1 MAGMFLGLAA
11 PVESSAMRQAVSPA
25 PGFDDEVVEE
35 VCPRCGMRA
44 MPTATSKTTTYRP
57 LLLVVDDELP
67 VLKVVERLAVK
78 VGFEVVTCASGSEA
92 MRSLMRRPADLAMV
106 DLRMPD
112 VNGLDL
118 LRQIR
123 TSVPGCEVI
132 LMTAYAA
139 VDSAV
144 EAIKLG
150 AREYLT
156 KPFDFDRLRQV
167 LVDIRLE
174 LERRAQIVALESQV
188 ARQLE
193 FCGMLGRSPL
203 MQEVFSLIQRLAPH
217 AKVVLITGETG
228 TGKELAARAF
238 HHAGTRRAKPFVTIN
253 CSAVVDTLFESELFG
268 HVRGAF
274 TGAIES
280 KAGVFEAANGGTL
293 FLDEVGEL
301 PLSVQAKL
309 LRALEHG
316 EVQRVGSLQPKHVDV
331 TVVAATNRDLR
342 AEVAA
347 GRFRGDLFYRLNVV
361 EVFLPPLRD
370 RREDIPY
377 LTAAFMRD
385 AAARMRKPIHGLTP
399 AAERLLLGARWEG
412 NVRELKNVV
421 ERACMLSD
429 GTLLA
434 DRELEGAFGPERAQS
449 FNTGAVPAPKPR
461 LVEAVQPPAQLET
474 LERDHI
480 LDVLRQVHG
489 NRMAAAKLLGI
500 SRRALYRRLE
510 RHNLGDEAPPASS
523 RRIG

>member
-1 MAGMFLGLAA
+1 MSELLSRAISGTPENFAI
-11 PVESSAMRQAVSPA
+11 P
-25 PGFDDEVVEE
+25 
-35 VCPRCGMRA
+35 CPRCGTTTIA
-44 MPTATSKTTTYRP
+44 MPVDKPVVTRP
-57 LLLVVDDELP
+57 LLLVVDDEPP
-67 VLKVVERLAVK
+67 VLKVVERLGTKA
-78 VGFEVVTCASGSEA
+78 GFEVVSCGSGAEA
-92 MRSLMRRPADLAMV
+92 MRTLARRPADLAMV

-123 TSVPGCEVI
+123 TNYPGCEVI
-132 LMTAYAA
+132 LMTGYAA

-156 KPFDFDRLRQV
+156 KPFDVERLRQV
-167 LVDIRLE
+167 LTDIRLE
-174 LERRAQIVALESQV
+174 LERRAQVVALESQV

-193 FCGMLGRSPL
+193 FCGMLGRSPV

-217 AKVVLITGETG
+217 AKVVLLSGETG

-238 HHAGTRRAKPFVTIN
+238 HQAGPRRGRPFVTIN

-268 HVRGAF
+268 HIRGAF
-274 TGAIES
+274 TGAVES
-280 KAGVFEAANGGTL
+280 KPGVFEAAHGGTL

-301 PLSVQAKL
+301 PFSVQAKL
-309 LRALEHG
+309 LRALEYG
-316 EVQRVGSLQPKHVDV
+316 EVQRVGALQPKHVDV

-361 EVFLPPLRD
+361 DLTLPPLRD

-385 AAARMRKPIHGLTP
+385 ASARMQKRIQGLTP
-399 AAERLLLGARWEG
+399 AAERLLLNARWDG
-412 NVRELKNVV
+412 NIRELKNVV
-421 ERACMLSD
+421 ERACMLTD
-429 GTLLA
+429 ATLVSE
-434 DRELEGAFGPERAQS
+434 RELVGAFGPEQAS
-449 FNTGAVPAPKPR
+449 SGFSSVPAAGSRPR
-461 LVEAVQPPAQLET
+461 PATTGDAPTPLDAR
-474 LERDHI
+474 EREHI
-480 LDVLRQVHG
+480 LDVLRQVNG

-500 SRRALYRRLE
+500 SRRALYRDRK
-510 RHNLGDEAPPASS
+510 SVV
-523 RRIG
+523 

>member
-1 MAGMFLGLAA
+1 MSVHKL
-11 PVESSAMRQAVSPA
+11 PVA
-25 PGFDDEVVEE
+25 
-35 VCPRCGMRA
+35 
-44 MPTATSKTTTYRP
+44 RP
-57 LLLVVDDELP
+57 LLLVVDDEVP
-67 VLKVVERLAVK
+67 VLRVIERLAGK
-78 VGFEVVTCASGSEA
+78 AGFDVVACASGSEA
-92 MRSLMRRPADLAMV
+92 MRALMRKPADLAMV

-123 TSVPGCEVI
+123 TSVPSCEVI

-167 LVDIRLE
+167 LGDIRVE
-174 LERRAQIVALESQV
+174 LERRAQVIALESEM

-193 FCGMLGRSPL
+193 FCGMLGRSPG

-217 AKVVLITGETG
+217 AKIVLVTGETG

-238 HHAGTRRAKPFVTIN
+238 HQVGARRGRPFVTIN

-274 TGAIES
+274 TGAVES
-280 KAGVFEAANGGTL
+280 KPGVFESAHTGTL

-309 LRALEHG
+309 LRALENG
-316 EVQRVGSLQPKHVDV
+316 EVQRVGSLQPRRVDV
-331 TVVAATNRDLR
+331 AVIAATNRDLR

-361 EVFLPPLRD
+361 EVALPPLRE

-377 LTAAFMRD
+377 LTAAFIRVCSN
-385 AAARMRKPIHGLTP
+385 RIRKPITGLTS
-399 AAERLLLGARWEG
+399 AAERLLLNARWDG
-412 NVRELKNVV
+412 NVRELKNVI
-421 ERACMLSD
+421 ERACMLVE
-429 GTLLA
+429 GTVLSE
-434 DRELEGAFGPERAQS
+434 RELAGAFGPD
-449 FNTGAVPAPKPR
+449 VPASR
-461 LVEAVQPPAQLET
+461 SGWAADAAGRRGGDSPAALGDV
-474 LERDHI
+474 ERDHI
-480 LDVLRQVHG
+480 VDVLRQVNG

-510 RHNLGDEAPPASS
+510 RHHIHDEESS
-523 RRIG
+523 RSRRHA

>member
-1 MAGMFLGLAA
+1 MSVMRSRRGTLLGPSG
-11 PVESSAMRQAVSPA
+11 PVMREPSTV
-25 PGFDDEVVEE
+25 
-35 VCPRCGMRA
+35 A
-44 MPTATSKTTTYRP
+44 MPLSSPPAARP

-67 VLKVVERLAVK
+67 VLKVVERLAAK
-78 VGFEVVTCASGSEA
+78 TGFDVVTCADGAEA
-92 MRSLMRRPADLAMV
+92 MRTLMRKPADLAMV

-123 TSVPGCEVI
+123 GAVPGCEVI

-167 LVDIRLE
+167 LESIRTE
-174 LERRAQIVALESQV
+174 IERRAQILALESQV
-188 ARQLE
+188 ARQVE
-193 FCGMLGRSPL
+193 FCGMIGRSPG

-217 AKVVLITGETG
+217 AKVALISGETG

-238 HHAGTRRAKPFVTIN
+238 HHAGTRRQKPFVTVN

-274 TGAIES
+274 TGAVES
-280 KAGVFEAANGGTL
+280 KPGVFEAAQGGTL

-301 PLSVQAKL
+301 PLTVQAKL
-309 LRALEHG
+309 LRALEYG
-316 EVQRVGSLQPKHVDV
+316 EVQRVGSLQPKRVDV
-331 TVVAATNRDLR
+331 SVVAATNRDLR

-361 EVFLPPLRD
+361 EVVLPPLRD

-385 AAARMRKPIHGLTP
+385 CAARTGKPMQSLTP
-399 AAERLLLGARWEG
+399 AAERLLHNARWDG
-412 NVRELKNVV
+412 NVRELKNVI
-421 ERACMLSD
+421 ERACILAD
-429 GTLLA
+429 GTLLSEK
-434 DRELEGAFGPERAQS
+434 ELAGAFGPERTDSGQTFRPATPGS
-449 FNTGAVPAPKPR
+449 RPRPTAAGGEGPAP
-461 LVEAVQPPAQLET
+461 LDEI
-474 LERDHI
+474 ERQHI
-480 LDVLRQVHG
+480 LDVLRQVNG

-510 RHNLGDEAPPASS
+510 RHHLTEEAPPPMT
-523 RRIG
+523 RRPL

>member
-1 MAGMFLGLAA
+1 MRDMATTTTEWAAEPSRCASFSWGMRSMAA
-11 PVESSAMRQAVSPA
+11 PT
-25 PGFDDEVVEE
+25 
-35 VCPRCGMRA
+35 
-44 MPTATSKTTTYRP
+44 PTPTPVTSRP

-67 VLKVVERLAVK
+67 VLKVLERLAAR
-78 VGFEVVTCASGSEA
+78 VGFDVVTCASGTEA
-92 MRSLMRRPADLAMV
+92 LRTLMRKPADLAMV

-123 TSVPGCEVI
+123 ANVPGCEVI

-156 KPFDFDRLRQV
+156 KPFDFDRLKQV
-167 LVDIRLE
+167 LDETRME
-174 LERRAQIVALESQV
+174 LQRRAQVVALESQV

-193 FCGMLGRSPL
+193 FCGMIGRSPA

-217 AKVVLITGETG
+217 AKVVLIAGETG

-238 HHAGTRRAKPFVTIN
+238 HLAGPRRARPFVTIN

-274 TGAIES
+274 TGALEA
-280 KAGVFEAANGGTL
+280 KAGVFEAAHGGTL
-293 FLDEVGEL
+293 FLDEIGEL

-309 LRALEHG
+309 LRALENG
-316 EVQRVGSLQPKHVDV
+316 EVQRVGSLQPKRVDV
-331 TVVAATNRDLR
+331 SVIVATNRDLR

-361 EVFLPPLRD
+361 EVALPPLRD

-377 LTAAFMRD
+377 LTAIFMRD
-385 AAARMRKPIHGLTP
+385 CAARIRKPIQGLTP
-399 AAERLLLGARWEG
+399 QAERLLLTARWDG

-421 ERACMLSD
+421 ERACMLAD
-429 GTLLA
+429 GTLLSE
-434 DRELEGAFGPERAQS
+434 RELAGAFGPDLPAARSA
-449 FNTGAVPAPKPR
+449 GAVPKLRPTGEAAPGT
-461 LVEAVQPPAQLET
+461 PPLEEI
-474 LERDHI
+474 EREHI
-480 LDVLRQVHG
+480 LDVLRQVNG
-489 NRMAAAKLLGI
+489 NRMAAAKVL
-500 SRRALYRRLE
+500 
-510 RHNLGDEAPPASS
+510 
-523 RRIG
+523 

>member
-1 MAGMFLGLAA
+1 
-11 PVESSAMRQAVSPA
+11 MRQHDATVTENPPA
-25 PGFDDEVVEE
+25 GI
-35 VCPRCGMRA
+35 
-44 MPTATSKTTTYRP
+44 SRP

-67 VLKVVERLAVK
+67 VLKVVERLAARA
-78 VGFEVVTCASGSEA
+78 GFDVVTCASGADA
-92 MRSLMRRPADLAMV
+92 MRTLMRRPADLAML

-118 LRQIR
+118 LRQIKQ
-123 TSVPGCEVI
+123 SVPGCEVI

-167 LVDIRLE
+167 LEQIRSE
-174 LERRAQIVALESQV
+174 IERRAHVLALESQV

-193 FCGMLGRSPL
+193 FCGMLGRSPV

-217 AKVVLITGETG
+217 AKVVLISGETG

-238 HHAGTRRAKPFVTIN
+238 HHAGTRRSKPFVTIN

-274 TGAIES
+274 TGAVES
-280 KAGVFEAANGGTL
+280 KPGVFEAAQGGTL

-301 PLSVQAKL
+301 PMSVQAKL
-309 LRALEHG
+309 LRALEQG
-316 EVQRVGSLQPKHVDV
+316 EVQRVGSLQPKRVDV
-331 TVVAATNRDLR
+331 SVLAATNRDLR

-361 EVFLPPLRD
+361 EVPLPPLRD

-377 LTAAFMRD
+377 LTAEFLRD
-385 AAARMRKPIHGLTP
+385 CAARIKKPVQGLTP
-399 AAERLLLGARWEG
+399 AAERLLLAARWDG
-412 NVRELKNVV
+412 NVRELKNVI

-429 GTLLA
+429 GTLVSE
-434 DRELEGAFGPERAQS
+434 RELAGAFGPERVEAHA
-449 FNTGAVPAPKPR
+449 FRGAVAPQRSRERESGATAP
-461 LVEAVQPPAQLET
+461 LEEI
-474 LERDHI
+474 EREHI
-480 LDVLRQVHG
+480 LEVLRQVNG
-489 NRMAAAKLLGI
+489 NRMAAAKVLGI

-510 RHNLGDEAPPASS
+510 RHHLTEEAPPPAM
-523 RRIG
+523 RRQL

>member
-1 MAGMFLGLAA
+1 MAGAKPLVG
-11 PVESSAMRQAVSPA
+11 
-25 PGFDDEVVEE
+25 
-35 VCPRCGMRA
+35 
-44 MPTATSKTTTYRP
+44 RP
-57 LLLVVDDELP
+57 LLLVVDDEVP

-78 VGFEVVTCASGSEA
+78 AGFDVTACASGADA
-92 MRSLMRRPADLAMV
+92 MRTLMRKPADLAMV

-123 TSVPGCEVI
+123 KNVPGCEVI

-167 LVDIRLE
+167 LTDIRLE
-174 LERRAQIVALESQV
+174 IERRAQVLALESQV

-193 FCGMLGRSPL
+193 FCGMLGRSPQ

-217 AKVVLITGETG
+217 AKVVLLSGETG

-238 HHAGTRRAKPFVTIN
+238 HQAGPRKGKPFVTIN

-274 TGAIES
+274 TGAVES
-280 KAGVFEAANGGTL
+280 KPGLFEAAQGGTL
-293 FLDEVGEL
+293 FLDEIGEL
-301 PLSVQAKL
+301 PQSVQAKL
-309 LRALEHG
+309 LRALENG
-316 EVQRVGSLQPKHVDV
+316 EVQRVGSLQTKRVDV
-331 TVVAATNRDLR
+331 SVIAATNRDLR

-361 EVFLPPLRD
+361 EVTLPPLRD

-385 AAARMRKPIHGLTP
+385 CAQRMQKIVSGLTP
-399 AAERLLLGARWEG
+399 PAERLLLSARWDG
-412 NVRELKNVV
+412 NIRELKNVI
-421 ERACMLSD
+421 ERACMLTD
-429 GTLLA
+429 GTLISE
-434 DRELEGAFGPERAQS
+434 RELSGAFGPENQGTMRTRAAE
-449 FNTGAVPAPKPR
+449 GPRAV
-461 LVEAVQPPAQLET
+461 EMPAQLDEI
-474 LERDHI
+474 ERAHI
-480 LDVLRQVHG
+480 LDVLRQVNG
-489 NRMAAAKLLGI
+489 NRMAAAKVLGI

-510 RHNLGDEAPPASS
+510 RHHLEDEAPRPAM
-523 RRIG
+523 RRAW